1 MADTNFD
8 IEIANPYAEA
18 LFNSTLE
25 LYIKENYNNQI
36 FFETLLDV
44 EYVLSLLKSSFIIEN
59 CLIET
64 NISDQDKVNIIKTCF
79 NTRVTSR
86 SIIKDFL
93 FYLINRKRID
103 SVVIILSIFLKK
115 AEDFLSLQFVEV
127 YSACPLTLAQ
137 QQRIFE
143 NLKSV
148 VYSELLISQI
158 YCPQI
163 SVKFHVDTELL
174 GGLTVKINSKFID
187 LSLRKKLHLLSEDMQ
202 KKWFQ

>member
-25 LYIKENYNNQI
+25 LYIKENYNNEI

-44 EYVLSLLKSSFIIEN
+44 EYILKLINSSVVIEN
-59 CLIET
+59 CLMET
-64 NISDQDKVNIIKTCF
+64 NITNKEKKLILETCF
-79 NTRVTSR
+79 SSRVNNY
-86 SIIKDFL
+86 SITKDFL
-93 FYLINRKRID
+93 LYLVDKRRIE
-103 SVVIILSIFLKK
+103 SIQIILPIFVKK
-115 AEDFLSLQFVEV
+115 AEDFLSIQFVEV
-127 YSACPLTLAQ
+127 CSAFPLTYSQ

-158 YCPQI
+158 YSPQI
-163 SVKFHVDTELL
+163 SVKFTTDQNLL
-174 GGLTVKINSKFID
+174 GGLTVKVNSKYID
-187 LSLRKKLHLLSEDMQ
+187 LSLRKKLQVLSEDME
-202 KKWFQ
+202 KKWFE

>member
-8 IEIANPYAEA
+8 VEIATPYAEA

-25 LYIKENYNNQI
+25 LYIRENYNNQI

-44 EYVLSLLKSSFIIEN
+44 EYILSLLKSSFVIEN

-64 NISDQDKVNIIKTCF
+64 NINDQDKINIIETCF
-79 NTRVTSR
+79 NTRTNSR

-93 FYLINRKRID
+93 LYLLNRKRID

-115 AEDFLSLQFVEV
+115 AEDFLSIQFVEV
-127 YSACPLTLAQ
+127 YSACPLTLTQ

-163 SVKFHVDTELL
+163 SVKFNVDTELL

>member
-8 IEIANPYAEA
+8 VEIANPYAEA

-44 EYVLSLLKSSFIIEN
+44 EYILNLIKSSFVIEN

-64 NISDQDKVNIIKTCF
+64 NISDQDKKNIIETCF
-79 NTRVTSR
+79 NNRVTSR

-93 FYLINRKRID
+93 FYLISKKRID
-103 SVVIILSIFLKK
+103 SVVIILSVFLKK
-115 AEDFLSLQFVEV
+115 AEDFLSVQFVEV
-127 YSACPLTLAQ
+127 YSACPLTLTQ

-148 VYSELLISQI
+148 VYSELIVSQI

-163 SVKFHVDTELL
+163 SVKFSVDTELL

-187 LSLRKKLHLLSEDMQ
+187 LSLRKKLHLLSEEMQ

>member
-8 IEIANPYAEA
+8 VEIANPYAEA

-25 LYIKENYNNQI
+25 LYIKEHYNNQI
-36 FFETLLDV
+36 FFETLVDV
-44 EYVLSLLKSSFIIEN
+44 KYILNLLKSSFIIES

-64 NISDQDKVNIIKTCF
+64 NISDQDKINIIETCF
-79 NTRVTSR
+79 NTRTISR

-93 FYLINRKRID
+93 LYLINKKRID
-103 SVVIILSIFLKK
+103 SVGIILSIFLKK
-115 AEDFLSLQFVEV
+115 AEDFLSIQFVEV
-127 YSACPLTLAQ
+127 YSACPLTLTQ

-163 SVKFHVDTELL
+163 SVKFSVDTELL